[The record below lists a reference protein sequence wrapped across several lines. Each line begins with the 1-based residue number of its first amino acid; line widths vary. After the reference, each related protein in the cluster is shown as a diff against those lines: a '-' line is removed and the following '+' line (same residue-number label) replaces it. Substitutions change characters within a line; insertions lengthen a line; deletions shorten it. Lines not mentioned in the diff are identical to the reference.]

1 MTMHTPRSILVR
13 LLLRQRAH
21 AHITMHQLKQMLR
34 AMAAYRRAIQVGE
47 LIQTPRI
54 ARGSVRL
61 ACIWAGQRLAYEQPV
76 VFVGGLVCMVPAL
89 ILTVYQVGRLVW
101 RLVAMILG
109 GVAS

>member
-1 MTMHTPRSILVR
+1 MHSPRSIFTR
-13 LLLRQRAH
+13 LLMRQH
-21 AHITMHQLKQMLR
+21 AQEHLTLHQLKQMLR
-34 AMAAYRRAIQVGE
+34 AMTAYRQGMQVGE

-54 ARGSVRL
+54 ARDSVWL
-61 ACIWAGQRLAYEQPV
+61 ACIWAGQRLAYEQPG

-101 RLVAMILG
+101 RLVVVVLG